1 MVERVAIAGRCPMPL
16 TVLGR
21 SGGDAEDIPVTDF
34 VPDMHGALTVAVAC
48 GRLDP
53 GRVAALGIEYW
64 ALGGRRDRK
73 TLCSEPRTVHYPG
86 SPQGRGPQDA
96 GPHGCTLVEVQA
108 NRQLRLRFIPCDLV
122 RWQHERVLV
131 ARSAVWDDVT
141 TKLSERLH
149 DLRSQTPDGP
159 LLVRWTLVATDGGDG
174 SSGLRELAQR
184 AEKWLRQQSS
194 AQAEPCW
201 PIAVDVE
208 WADRI
213 SASSYKEDTL
223 LGDYLR
229 AIRTLQEDPAAVREA
244 LTASAGTWPAARWV
258 ADLSDAEVRRQV
270 MQDVA
275 ELGAALLR
283 GEKLT

>member
-1 MVERVAIAGRCPMPL
+1 MVERVVLTGRCAMPL

-21 SGGDAEDIPVTDF
+21 SGGDADAIPVNDF
-34 VPDMHGALTVAVAC
+34 VPDAHGALTVAAAC

-53 GRVAALGIEYW
+53 ARLTTQGIDYW

-73 TLCSEPRTVHYPG
+73 TPVSEPRAIHYPG
-86 SPQGRGPQDA
+86 SPQGRGPQDV
-96 GPHGCTLVEVQA
+96 GPHGCTLVEVQGS
-108 NRQLRLRFIPCDLV
+108 RQVRLRFIPCDLV

-131 ARSAVWDDVT
+131 ARSTAWDDLT

-149 DLRSQTPDGP
+149 DLRSQAPGGP
-159 LLVRWTLVATDGGDG
+159 LLVRWTLVATEGGEG
-174 SSGLRELAQR
+174 STGLSDLAER
-184 AEKWLRQQSS
+184 VEKWLRQQSS
-194 AQAEPCW
+194 GQAEPCW

-213 SASSYKEDTL
+213 SGASYKEDTL

-229 AIRTLQEDPAAVREA
+229 AIRELEEAPAAVREM
-244 LTASAGTWPAARWV
+244 LGQLAGVVPAARWV
-258 ADLSDAEVRRQV
+258 ADLSDAEVRREV
-270 MQDVA
+270 LQDAA